1 MRSTLIFK
9 NIHEEKKL
17 TWEGSARVLGQ
28 FACKK
33 LNMNS
38 TYEEINIFI
47 SRVHKCR
54 KYLSKN
60 YHKGS
65 KPLFSQF
72 TNCRFEEE
80 ICTKIIN
87 LTSKRRLNVYVSQ
100 PISKE
105 LTETTNEALKHIKQL
120 LETEPQL
127 TVTLDYTAVLR
138 NRPKGSRSKWKVSK
152 HFTPDRRTYSFFL
165 LHIVPQTKY
174 FREPSVN

>member
-1 MRSTLIFK
+1 MFGITESAEAVLKKYTQWKFLIPKIESQIKRVLIKLEELRNGQWDQHWSLK

-38 TYEEINIFI
+38 TYEEIDIFI

-105 LTETTNEALKHIKQL
+105 LTETTNEALKHIK
-120 LETEPQL
+120 
-127 TVTLDYTAVLR
+127 
-138 NRPKGSRSKWKVSK
+138 
-152 HFTPDRRTYSFFL
+152 
-165 LHIVPQTKY
+165 
-174 FREPSVN
+174 